1 MERRHQEINTKLQE
15 DELATMASLTA
26 LSNYR
31 SALTSNAGSIQHL
44 VTTAPDAFLLGM
56 LEKLA
61 LRLDHLEFQ
70 SRATGKV
77 KAVVDVNFKPQTL
90 ALVKKVISRLGHD
103 DARVMCVFWFKINCP
118 CFLFYLPS
126 HCSMN
131 DQLILA

>member
-1 MERRHQEINTKLQE
+1 
-15 DELATMASLTA
+15 MASLTE
-26 LSNYR
+26 LNKYR

-61 LRLDHLEFQ
+61 LSLDHLEFQ

-77 KAVVDVNFKPQTL
+77 KAAVDVNFKPQAL
-90 ALVKKVISRLGHD
+90 ALVKTAISRLGYD
-103 DARVMCVFWFKINCP
+103 DARVMFCFFVWSKINCP

-126 HCSMN
+126 HPSVN
-131 DQLILA
+131 DQLIFA